1 MNTVVGPGR
10 LINVQIFKTSAIYKK
25 TPGTINVISEVL
37 AAGGS
42 GGNTGYSGSST
53 VSLATGGSAG
63 GYAKS
68 KLSVDQID
76 GQLIT
81 VGTRA
86 NRIVDYP
93 HRVA

>member
-1 MNTVVGPGR
+1 MYRFLKPVPF
-10 LINVQIFKTSAIYKK
+10 IKK
-25 TPGTINVISEVL
+25 TPGTINVISEVH